1 MTPTDVLDLSF
12 KITRTIGPFFG
23 ILLFLI
29 ILMFCFFFSFWK
41 KNFENL
47 ADEIT
52 AKTLKSFDTRLSLSI
67 SDIEIRKELLL
78 FTGKKSIETQLML
91 YEEIW
96 DVYFKYREIWSYLS
110 EKNEVKLNDIYNLI
124 YKYRN
129 NIYKNALFLSTEFY
143 SYLSEASSKMLTGT
157 YKIIR
162 KCKNQE
168 INDLEIAEDDI
179 LIIDNL
185 DKARDFLNKTIH
197 SHQNII
203 QYDLNEKEKDILRR
217 DREDLFTKNE

>member
-1 MTPTDVLDLSF
+1 M
-12 KITRTIGPFFG
+12 
-23 ILLFLI
+23 
-29 ILMFCFFFSFWK
+29 
-41 KNFENL
+41 

-67 SDIEIRKELLL
+67 SDMEIRKELLL

-96 DVYFKYREIWSYLS
+96 DVYFKYREIWFYLS

-129 NIYKNALFLSTEFY
+129 IIYKKTLFLGTEFY
-143 SYLSEASSKMLTGT
+143 SYLSKASAIMLVSTD
-157 YKIIR
+157 KIKR
-162 KCKNQE
+162 KCKDE
-168 INDLEIAEDDI
+168 KINDLEIAKDED
-179 LIIDNL
+179 LIIENL
-185 DKARDFLNKTIH
+185 DKARDFLNKSIH
-197 SHQNII
+197 SHQNIV
-203 QYDLNEKEKDILRR
+203 QYDLNDKEKEILKR